1 MSDRSNTILGWALFG
16 GIAALGLGIVSGEY
30 FHPEKPETGGFP
42 IEGVEEGGEG
52 GGAAAEAPIA
62 NVLATADAAAGE
74 GVFKKCM
81 ACHTIT
87 PGGANGI
94 GPNLH
99 GVMGKP
105 QAAHAGFAYSDA
117 LKAVG
122 KTWTFE
128 EMDHWLKSPK
138 SYANGTKM
146 SFAGLGKIEDRA
158 ALMLYLNSQ
167 GSNLPLPAPVAETA
181 APAEGDAAADANAA
195 APTAA
200 DANAAAPADANAAAP
215 AAK

>member
-1 MSDRSNTILGWALFG
+1 MSDQSNTILGWALFG
-16 GIAALGLGIVSGEY
+16 GIVALGLGIVSGEY
-30 FHPEKPETGGFP
+30 FHGETPEKGGFP
-42 IEGVEEGGEG
+42 IEGAEEGGEG
-52 GGAAAEAPIA
+52 GSAKVEPPFA

-74 GVFKKCM
+74 AIFKKCA

-99 GVMGKP
+99 GIVGKP

-117 LKAVG
+117 LKGVG
-122 KTWTFE
+122 KSWTFDE
-128 EMDHWLKSPK
+128 LNLWLKSPK
-138 SYANGTKM
+138 AYAPGTKM

-158 ALMLYLNSQ
+158 ALVLYMNAQ
-167 GSNLPLPAPVAETA
+167 GSNLPLPAPVAEAA
-181 APAEGDAAADANAA
+181 APAGGDEAAAAGDAN
-195 APTAA
+195 AA

-215 AAK
+215 AAAK

>member
-16 GIAALGLGIVSGEY
+16 GIVALGLGIVSGEY
-30 FHPEKPETGGFP
+30 FHPEHPETGGFP
-42 IEGVEEGGEG
+42 IEGAEEAGAG

-74 GVFKKCM
+74 AIFKKCA

-99 GVMGKP
+99 GIMGKP

-122 KTWTFE
+122 KSWTFE
-128 EMDHWLKSPK
+128 EMNHWLKSPK

-158 ALMLYLNSQ
+158 ALMLYMNAQ
-167 GSNLPLPAPVAETA
+167 GSNLPLPAPVAEA
-181 APAEGDAAADANAA
+181 APAGDEAAAADVEGNGAAADAAVPA
-195 APTAA
+195 
-200 DANAAAPADANAAAP
+200 ADANAAAP

>member
-16 GIAALGLGIVSGEY
+16 GIAALGLGIVTGEY
-30 FHPEKPETGGFP
+30 FHPEMPETGGFP
-42 IEGVEEGGEG
+42 IEGVEEGGA
-52 GGAAAEAPIA
+52 GGAAKVDPPIA

-74 GVFKKCM
+74 AIFKKCA

-122 KTWTFE
+122 KTWTFD
-128 EMDHWLKSPK
+128 EMNHWLKSPK
-138 SYANGTKM
+138 VYANGTKM

-158 ALMLYLNSQ
+158 ALMLYMNAQ
-167 GSNLPLPAPVAETA
+167 GSNLPLPAPVAEAA
-181 APAEGDAAADANAA
+181 APAGEEAAAAGDANAADANA
-195 APTAA
+195 
-200 DANAAAPADANAAAP
+200 ADANAAAP

>member
-16 GIAALGLGIVSGEY
+16 GIAALGLGIVTGEY

-42 IEGVEEGGEG
+42 IEGVEEGGA
-52 GGAAAEAPIA
+52 GGAVAVDPPIA

-74 GVFKKCM
+74 AIFKKCA

-99 GVMGKP
+99 GVLGKP
-105 QAAHAGFAYSDA
+105 QAAHAGFAYSYA

-128 EMDHWLKSPK
+128 EMNHWLKSPK
-138 SYANGTKM
+138 VYANGTKM

-158 ALMLYLNSQ
+158 ALMLYMNAQ
-167 GSNLPLPAPVAETA
+167 GSNLPLPAPVAEAA
-181 APAEGDAAADANAA
+181 APAGDEAAAAGDANAA
-195 APTAA
+195 APAA
-200 DANAAAPADANAAAP
+200 DANAAAPAT
-215 AAK
+215 K